1 MSAYVT
7 ETHAAAGSDDL
18 ASWTF
23 TVQRTGDPYGGYP
36 DPADTPVDVLE
47 ALKDFAELGIAR
59 ARS

>member
-1 MSAYVT
+1 MNAYVT
-7 ETHAAAGSDDL
+7 ETDAAAGCGDL

-36 DPADTPVDVLE
+36 DPADTPIDVLE
-47 ALKDFAELGIAR
+47 ALKDFATLGIER